1 MRGLTSSDNARVTD
15 WDQRYQ
21 QGQHINDRP
30 HPLIT
35 SFASRLAPGRA
46 LNVASGTG
54 RHAIW
59 LAEHGWK
66 VTAVDYSRIAI
77 EILRQRCRDRGLAV
91 ESVTADL
98 ERHEFGIKPESYDL
112 IIVCNYLQRDLF
124 ATLKSGTRIGG
135 TVIAVI
141 ALVDNDP
148 NIRPMNP
155 AYLLNPGELQAEFQ
169 GWEIVHS
176 FEGKSAADPHRRRTA
191 EIVARRRN

>member
-1 MRGLTSSDNARVTD
+1 VTD

-35 SFASRLAPGRA
+35 TFASKLAPGRA
-46 LNVASGTG
+46 LDIASGTG

-59 LAEHGWK
+59 LAEHGWQ

-77 EILRQRCRDRGLAV
+77 EILGQRCRDKGLAV
-91 ESVTADL
+91 DYVTADL
-98 ERHEFGIKPESYDL
+98 ERHEFGIEPESYDL

-191 EIVARRRN
+191 EIVARRRS

>member
-1 MRGLTSSDNARVTD
+1 MRINSSDNARVTD

-21 QGQHINDRP
+21 RGQHINDRP

-35 SFASRLAPGRA
+35 SFASKLAPGRA
-46 LNVASGTG
+46 LDVASGTG

-59 LAEHGWK
+59 LAEHGWQ

-77 EILRQRCRDRGLAV
+77 EILGQRCRDEGLAV
-91 ESVTADL
+91 DCVTADL
-98 ERHEFGIKPESYDL
+98 ERHEFGIEPESYDL

-135 TVIAVI
+135 TVMAVI

-148 NIRPMNP
+148 NIGAMNP
-155 AYLLNPGELQAEFQ
+155 AYLLNPGELQAQFR
-169 GWEIVHS
+169 GWEIIHS
-176 FEGKSAADPHRRRTA
+176 FEGKSIADPHRRRMA

>member
-1 MRGLTSSDNARVTD
+1 MTD

-21 QGQHINDRP
+21 QGQHIDDRP

-35 SFASRLAPGRA
+35 SFASKLAPGRA
-46 LNVASGTG
+46 LDVASGTG

-59 LAEHGWK
+59 LAEHGWQ
-66 VTAVDYSRIAI
+66 VTAVDSSRVAI
-77 EILRQRCRDRGLAV
+77 EILEQRCRDKGLAV
-91 ESVTADL
+91 DSAIADL
-98 ERHEFGIKPESYDL
+98 ERHEFGIEPQSYDL

-135 TVIAVI
+135 TVMAVI

-155 AYLLNPGELQAEFQ
+155 AYLLNPGELQAQFH

-176 FEGKSAADPHRRRTA
+176 FEGKSTADPHRRRTA

>member
-1 MRGLTSSDNARVTD
+1 MDNARVTD
-15 WDQRYQ
+15 WDERYQ
-21 QGQHINDRP
+21 QGRHITDRP

-46 LNVASGTG
+46 LDVASGTG

-59 LAEHGWK
+59 LAEHGWQ

-77 EILRQRCRDRGLAV
+77 EILRQRCRDKGLAV

-98 ERHEFGIKPESYDL
+98 ERHEFGIGPESYDL

-155 AYLLNPGELQAEFQ
+155 AYLLNPGELQAQFQ

-176 FEGKSAADPHRRRTA
+176 FEGKSTADPHRRRMA